1 MVGAKQE
8 GLNGAAHGQAG
19 GRGDTAGVDFGGG
32 GLAQRPG
39 GSLLLDAYGKLFSSQ
54 GREQLAILDCGPEP
68 GVPGVFGQNYGTGHD
83 GTGERAASSLI
94 QAGNAGEASAPQFSL
109 FCEGR
114 VELL

>member
-8 GLNGAAHGQAG
+8 GLNGAAHGEAG
-19 GRGDTAGVDFGGG
+19 GRGDTAGVDFGCG

-39 GSLLLDAYGKLFSSQ
+39 GSLLLDAYGKLFTPQ
-54 GREQLAILDCGPEP
+54 RGQQLAILDFGPEP
-68 GVPGVFGQNYGTGHD
+68 VAPGVCGQYYGAGHD